1 MSTYLLIGTAM
12 GAIVGFLHM
21 LDVFWTRLDRP
32 GLAYNK
38 TAWQGIWT
46 WFLWALFGAYI
57 LTFWILGAVLL
68 GVSKLMNGTRETP

>member
-1 MSTYLLIGTAM
+1 M

-21 LDVFWTRLDRP
+21 LDVFRARLDRP

-38 TAWQGIWT
+38 TVWQGIWT
-46 WFLWALFGAYI
+46 WFLWTLFGAYV

>member
-21 LDVFWTRLDRP
+21 LSIFRARLGRH
-32 GLAYNK
+32 GLAPFK
-38 TAWQGIWT
+38 TVWQGIWT
-46 WFLWALFGAYI
+46 WFLWTLLGAYV

-68 GVSKLMNGTRETP
+68 GASKLLNRRQETP